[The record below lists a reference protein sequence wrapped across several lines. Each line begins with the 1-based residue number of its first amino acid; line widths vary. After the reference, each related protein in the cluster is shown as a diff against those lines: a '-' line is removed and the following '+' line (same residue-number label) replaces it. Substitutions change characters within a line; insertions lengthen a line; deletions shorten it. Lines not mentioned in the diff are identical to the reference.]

1 VRKFLAFLK
10 IKSKHITPFIR
21 LQGVVSKKRP
31 MQKLYHVEF
40 TLPDPMPALFIQLIP
55 EQRSMVKKMMEQR
68 VLRSY
73 ALSLDRSRMW
83 CIFAANSEFELLEE
97 VSRLPLSQYLT
108 PRICELMFHNSAEM
122 TLSFSMN

>member
-1 VRKFLAFLK
+1 
-10 IKSKHITPFIR
+10 
-21 LQGVVSKKRP
+21 

-40 TLPDPMPALFIQLIP
+40 TLPDPMPARFIQLIP
-55 EQRSMVKKMMEQR
+55 EQRAMVKKMMEQR

-83 CIFAANSEFELLEE
+83 CIFAANSEFDLLEE

-108 PRICELMFHNSAEM
+108 PRISELMFHNSAEM
-122 TLSFSMN
+122 MLSFSMN